1 MNPMDAECDATR
13 VAAMTTQRAK
23 TPKRILV
30 VDDDRDGAEAVA
42 VLLRLE
48 GHTVDTAYDGVE
60 ALGVAS
66 RFHPQV
72 VLLDVSM
79 PELDGFDVA
88 VRMRVNSWARGL
100 KLIAV
105 TGWNRAE
112 DRDMARRSSFDGF
125 LVKPLDF
132 DRLLELLEE

>member
-1 MNPMDAECDATR
+1 MSQA
-13 VAAMTTQRAK
+13 
-23 TPKRILV
+23 PKRILV
-30 VDDDRDGAEAVA
+30 VDDDRDGAEAIA
-42 VLLRLE
+42 VLLRME
-48 GHTVDTAYDGVE
+48 GHNVETAYDGVE

-88 VRMRVNSWARGL
+88 VRMRVNSWAKGL
-100 KLIAV
+100 KLIAI

-112 DRDMARRSSFDGF
+112 DRDLARRSSFDGF

>member
-1 MNPMDAECDATR
+1 MNAECDATR
-13 VAAMTTQRAK
+13 VTSMTTQRAK

-42 VLLRLE
+42 VLLRFE
-48 GHTVDTAYDGVE
+48 GHTVETAYDGVE
-60 ALGVAS
+60 ALGMAS

-112 DRDMARRSSFDGF
+112 DRDLARRSSFDGF

>member
-1 MNPMDAECDATR
+1 
-13 VAAMTTQRAK
+13 MTPEVAK

-30 VDDDRDGAEAVA
+30 VDDDRDGAEAAA

-48 GHTVDTAYDGVE
+48 GHTVETAYDGVE

-88 VRMRVNSWARGL
+88 VRMRVNSWAKGL

-112 DRDMARRSSFDGF
+112 DRDLARRSSFDGF

-132 DRLLELLEE
+132 DQLIELLEE

>member
-1 MNPMDAECDATR
+1 MNAECDATR
-13 VAAMTTQRAK
+13 VASMTTQRAK

-42 VLLRLE
+42 VLLRFE
-48 GHTVDTAYDGVE
+48 GHTVETAYDGVE
-60 ALGVAS
+60 ALGMAS

-112 DRDMARRSSFDGF
+112 DRDLARRSSFDGF

>member
-1 MNPMDAECDATR
+1 MS
-13 VAAMTTQRAK
+13 QQAK

-30 VDDDRDGAEAVA
+30 VDDDRDGAEATA

-48 GHTVDTAYDGVE
+48 GHTVETAYDGVE
-60 ALGVAS
+60 ALGVAN

-88 VRMRVNSWARGL
+88 VRMRVNSWAKGL
-100 KLIAV
+100 KLIAI

-112 DRDMARRSSFDGF
+112 DRDLARRSSFDGF

>member
-1 MNPMDAECDATR
+1 
-13 VAAMTTQRAK
+13 VSQQAK

-42 VLLRLE
+42 VLLRLD
-48 GHTVDTAYDGVE
+48 GHTVETAYDGVE
-60 ALGVAS
+60 ALGVAN
-66 RFHPQV
+66 RFHPEV

-88 VRMRVNSWARGL
+88 VRMRVNSWAKGL

-112 DRDMARRSSFDGF
+112 DRDLARRSSFHGF

-132 DRLLELLEE
+132 DRLNELLEE

>member
-1 MNPMDAECDATR
+1 MS
-13 VAAMTTQRAK
+13 QQAK
-23 TPKRILV
+23 TPRRILV
-30 VDDDRDGAEAVA
+30 VDDDRDGAEATA

-48 GHTVDTAYDGVE
+48 GHTVETAYDGVE
-60 ALGVAS
+60 ALGVAN

-88 VRMRVNSWARGL
+88 VRMRVNSWAKGL

-112 DRDMARRSSFDGF
+112 DRDLARRSSFDGF

>member
-1 MNPMDAECDATR
+1 MNTR
-13 VAAMTTQRAK
+13 K
-23 TPKRILV
+23 EPKRILV

-48 GHTVDTAYDGVE
+48 GHTVETAYDGVE
-60 ALGVAS
+60 ALGIAS

-88 VRMRVNSWARGL
+88 VRMRVNAWARGL

-105 TGWNRAE
+105 TGWSRAE
-112 DRDMARRSSFDGF
+112 DREMARRSSFDGF
-125 LVKPLDF
+125 LEKPLDF
-132 DRLLELLEE
+132 DRLLGLLDK

>member
-1 MNPMDAECDATR
+1 MSQQ
-13 VAAMTTQRAK
+13 VK

-30 VDDDRDGAEAVA
+30 VDDDRDGAEATA

-48 GHTVDTAYDGVE
+48 GHTVETAYDGVE
-60 ALGVAS
+60 ALGVAN

-88 VRMRVNSWARGL
+88 VRMRVNSWAKGL
-100 KLIAV
+100 RLIAI

-112 DRDMARRSSFDGF
+112 DRDLARRSSFDGF

>member
-1 MNPMDAECDATR
+1 MNADCDASS
-13 VAAMTTQRAK
+13 VAAIAQRK
-23 TPKRILV
+23 KNSKRILV

-48 GHTVDTAYDGVE
+48 GHTVETAYDGVE

-88 VRMRVNSWARGL
+88 VRMRVNAWARGL
-100 KLIAV
+100 KLIAL

-112 DRDMARRSSFDGF
+112 DRELARRSSFDGF

-132 DRLLELLEE
+132 GRLVELLDP

>member
-1 MNPMDAECDATR
+1 MSP
-13 VAAMTTQRAK
+13 QAK
-23 TPKRILV
+23 TPRRILV
-30 VDDDRDGAEAVA
+30 VDDDRDGAEATA

-48 GHTVDTAYDGVE
+48 GHTVETAYDGVE
-60 ALGVAS
+60 ALGVAN

-88 VRMRVNSWARGL
+88 VRMRVNSWAKGL
-100 KLIAV
+100 RLIAV

-112 DRDMARRSSFDGF
+112 DRDLARRSSFDGF